1 MSVVILLAG
10 RCWTSVNAIEL
21 MDHMSCDGALNGPT
35 YIARDH
41 LGIPPDES
49 VLYNQLN
56 VRQVKETLW
65 STNHAPATVI
75 SMNDRCCLTND

>member
-35 YIARDH
+35 YISRDH

-56 VRQVKETLW
+56 VRQMKETLW
-65 STNHAPATVI
+65 STNHSPATVI
-75 SMNDRCCLTND
+75 SMNDKCSLNK